1 MPAKADASPH
11 ATDAADLLFEIGC
24 EEIPARML
32 TRALVDLPALVEA
45 RLTAARLTHGGV
57 RALGT
62 PRRLAVIV
70 KQLADRQPDLREEVV
85 GPPAGAAF
93 AADGSLTK
101 AGQGFAAKNAVE
113 PGALVKRE
121 VAGKKGLYV
130 IAIRSVVGQPT
141 RSLLPALLTELARAL
156 PWPKSQRWGWGDTTF
171 VRPVHWLVALFGGEV
186 VPLSWAGV
194 ASGRHSRGHR
204 FLANAPVEIAAADG
218 YSDALR
224 AAHVVVDP
232 EVRRELVRAELA
244 RLETETGLRVRPD
257 EGLLA
262 EVIHLGEWPVG
273 VSGTFDPS
281 FLEVP
286 EEIIVTAMRTHQR
299 YFAMEDATGRLA
311 PRFAT
316 LMATIVKDPAVVQR
330 GNESVLASRLSDAKF
345 FVHQDRAQ
353 IVAHGHST
361 SSRSVTTGNV
371 GDPDRVDSQD
381 KAPTTG
387 SSHSTL
393 SGSTGAATG
402 TVGDPGPFGAWL
414 AKLEH
419 VVFQAKLGVKANTIG
434 HKMRRLTELTQQLA
448 GQTSCS
454 IADAIRAARYCK
466 ADLASSAVGEFPELQ
481 GVMGKHYAK
490 DANLPDAVAVA
501 IEEHYWPKGHD
512 AALPTTCEGALVAI
526 ADRIDT
532 LVGCFA
538 AGLAPSGSADPF
550 GLRRAAI
557 GVLAILLDRGPGG
570 ARYAANAGWPLR
582 TDELIDSAS
591 GAYGDTLAT
600 QAAREPLR
608 EFFRTRL
615 RGLLI
620 DDGLAAQDVDV
631 VLGVNA
637 DDPCDARLRARAVAV
652 VPQAARE
659 VFKRI
664 ANILDDARAKQHL
677 MSGAVKPALF
687 VSSDGAEA
695 RLWRAFTERTARLQS
710 ALDAHQYRDSFAVLA
725 ELGPDVAAFFDRGGV
740 MVMDP
745 DPVLRENRLSLLQQI
760 YEPFARIAD
769 FRLLGGAA

>member
-1 MPAKADASPH
+1 
-11 ATDAADLLFEIGC
+11 
-24 EEIPARML
+24 
-32 TRALVDLPALVEA
+32 V
-45 RLTAARLTHGGV
+45 
-57 RALGT
+57 
-62 PRRLAVIV
+62 
-70 KQLADRQPDLREEVV
+70 
-85 GPPAGAAF
+85 
-93 AADGSLTK
+93 TK
-101 AGQGFAAKNAVE
+101 AGQGFAAKNGVA
-113 PGALVKRE
+113 PAALARRE

-130 IAIRSVVGQPT
+130 VAIRSVVGQPT
-141 RSLLPALLTELARAL
+141 RGLLPDLLADLARSIA
-156 PWPKSQRWGWGDTTF
+156 WPKSQRWGWGDTVF
-171 VRPVHWLVALFGGEV
+171 VRPVQWLVALFGGEV

-204 FLANAPVEIAAADG
+204 FLANRPIEIATP
-218 YSDALR
+218 DAYVETLR

-232 EVRRELVRAELA
+232 DLRCDMVRRELE
-244 RLETETGLRVRPD
+244 RLERETGLRVRPD
-257 EGLLA
+257 DGLLA
-262 EVIHLGEWPVG
+262 EVIHLGEYPVG

-281 FLEVP
+281 FLDVP

-299 YFAMEDATGRLA
+299 YFAMENAAGKLA

-345 FVHQDRAQ
+345 FFAEDRKKSFEQ
-353 IVAHGHST
+353 W
-361 SSRSVTTGNV
+361 NE
-371 GDPDRVDSQD
+371 
-381 KAPTTG
+381 KLG
-387 SSHSTL
+387 S
-393 SGSTGAATG
+393 
-402 TVGDPGPFGAWL
+402 
-414 AKLEH
+414 
-419 VVFQAKLGVKANTIG
+419 VVFQAKLGDRAKTTG
-434 HKMRRLTELTQQLA
+434 HKLRRIEAVVIALA
-448 GQTSCS
+448 ARVTCDRDV
-454 IADAIRAARYCK
+454 AARAAHLAK
-466 ADLASSAVGEFPELQ
+466 ADLGCSVVGEFPELQ
-481 GVMGKHYAK
+481 GVMGKHYARL
-490 DANLPDAVAVA
+490 AGFPDGVAVA
-501 IEEHYWPKGHD
+501 IEEHYFPKGQGG
-512 AALPTTCEGALVAI
+512 ALPSTVEGALVAI

-570 ARYAANAGWPLR
+570 ARYAADAGWPMR
-582 TDELIDSAS
+582 TDDVIDSAS
-591 GAYGDTLAT
+591 RAYGDTLT
-600 QAAREPLR
+600 TTSARESLR

-652 VPQAARE
+652 VPQGARE

-664 ANILDDARAKQHL
+664 ANILDDARGKQYL
-677 MSGAVKPALF
+677 ISGEVKPALF
-687 VSSDGAEA
+687 ASGDGAEA
-695 RLWRAFTERTARLQS
+695 RLWNAFTERTARLQS
-710 ALDAHQYRDSFAVLA
+710 ALDRHQYRDGFAVLA

-745 DPVLRENRLSLLQQI
+745 DPVLRENRLSLLQRI